1 MKRRVTVSAQ
11 FAINSV
17 TPPITD
23 TLYDNKCAV
32 WLASDTVTP
41 KKTKSIDMQF
51 HWIRDRIRQQQFTVT
66 WHQGAHNLADL
77 FMEALPLY
85 LHRTLMPFL
94 VSVQETPHTEHQTS
108 HARRSHAWNLINY
121 NARKQDCI

>member
-1 MKRRVTVSAQ
+1 
-11 FAINSV
+11 
-17 TPPITD
+17 
-23 TLYDNKCAV
+23 
-32 WLASDTVTP
+32 
-41 KKTKSIDMQF
+41 MQF